1 MSYIALYHTSDI
13 PIAAATY
20 QGPRKEEKKE
30 EEGETLTAF
39 VSAFRLASEAT
50 HMDIEALVQRR

>member
-1 MSYIALYHTSDI
+1 MLYHISDI
-13 PIAAATY
+13 PMATATY

>member
-1 MSYIALYHTSDI
+1 MAT
-13 PIAAATY
+13 ATY

-50 HMDIEALVQRR
+50 HMDIEALV